1 MNAQGRFIIA
11 LVCLCGGIVLF
22 IVASI
27 THDSPTAL
35 AGSALTG
42 PVIGYAFGDRNG
54 EKRAASALAEKGLDP
69 NVLALLEQ
77 AVQPRGT
84 GEKAAS

>member
-1 MNAQGRFIIA
+1 MTTNARFIIA
-11 LVCLCGGIVLF
+11 LVCLIGGIGLLA
-22 IVASI
+22 IGSI
-27 THDSPTAL
+27 IHDQTTAL

-69 NVLALLEQ
+69 QVLALLEA
-77 AVQPRGT
+77 AVQPRD
-84 GEKAAS
+84 KAAS

>member
-1 MNAQGRFIIA
+1 VTTNARFIIA
-11 LVCLCGGIVLF
+11 LVCLVGGIALF
-22 IVASI
+22 VVASI
-27 THDSPTAL
+27 THDPPTAL

-69 NVLALLEQ
+69 QVLALLEQ
-77 AVQPRGT
+77 AVQPRET
-84 GEKAAS
+84 KAAAS